1 MERGAVFMKL
11 ISTDFSNLGKK
22 TIYDFGDDEAIDE
35 LLKDRKST
43 RERITKEFFDDAES
57 MVRFQWMKNLAGM
70 LLYSDPNAKKF
81 FKAVEKEFDKYWKHR
96 EEKAKKGI
104 IID

>member
-1 MERGAVFMKL
+1 MKL

-35 LLKDRKST
+35 LLKDRKATRREIT
-43 RERITKEFFDDAES
+43 REFIDDAEHL
-57 MVRFQWMKNLAGM
+57 VRFQWMKNLAGM
-70 LLYSDPNAKKF
+70 LLYSDSNAKKF
-81 FKAVEKEFDKYWKHR
+81 FKAIEKEFQKYYKHR
-96 EEKAKKGI
+96 EEMAKKGT